1 MTLAI
6 QNSVDRKDM
15 GTATSVATFFRSMGS
30 SFGTAIF
37 GAILT
42 VRLNH
47 HLQEILPGTSVTAQ
61 NMQASKEQLAQL
73 PPTVSHGI
81 MEAFVRAFHDV
92 FIWAIPFAVLTF
104 IVAFFLRETPLKTST
119 KEMAEGEG
127 LEVKAAH

>member
-1 MTLAI
+1 
-6 QNSVDRKDM
+6 
-15 GTATSVATFFRSMGS
+15 MGS

-47 HLQEILPGTSVTAQ
+47 HLHEILPGSPITAE
-61 NMQASKEQLAQL
+61 NMQASKEQLAQM
-73 PPTVSHGI
+73 PPNVAHGI

-119 KEMAEGEG
+119 KEMAKGEG
-127 LEVKAAH
+127 LEA